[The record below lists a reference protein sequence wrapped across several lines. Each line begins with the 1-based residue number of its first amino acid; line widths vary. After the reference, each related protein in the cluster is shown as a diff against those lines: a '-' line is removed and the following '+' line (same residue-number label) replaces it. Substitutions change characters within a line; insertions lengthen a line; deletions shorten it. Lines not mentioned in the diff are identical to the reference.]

1 MVTILIEPEILL
13 SALMIIALVWGIRKC
28 VALGTLSK
36 STLSQLE
43 STPLELQFEK
53 EALGIRTLT
62 MQSKHSQGER
72 NAAVKK
78 FNSAT
83 YPSQLH
89 DHVDEAILIGGK
101 LPSTPIMPAGTGS
114 SWSTLS
120 TWECR
125 SRHSVNSG
133 ACRKILL
140 IIRVDDT

>member
-13 SALMIIALVWGIRKC
+13 SALMIIAHVWGIRKMIL
-28 VALGTLSK
+28 AML
-36 STLSQLE
+36 
-43 STPLELQFEK
+43 

-101 LPSTPIMPAGTGS
+101 LPSTPIMPAGTVS

-120 TWECR
+120 TWERR

-140 IIRVDDT
+140 IIHVDDT